1 MSHSLAGRQCLRHIR
16 QRGNLAANSYIQT
29 SFQARPNATSAIEPS
44 TERPFRIRKI
54 KRLVEPGS
62 RNAPT
67 PIGAPINAET
77 SRKRTEFTSKNID
90 TWSPK
95 NGGERKKKY
104 EFTSGNA
111 DTWISELVK
120 ERKRRYL
127 EYGYLR
133 HRMTKKE
140 LKDFENWKNDCKRLY
155 GFASFGEGYKVPKV
169 LSWIQDRQAV
179 EDAIE
184 QWPTWTEEQ
193 KKTKWRKLMFSALW
207 SCPDRATAIL
217 EITTRDI
224 KPPGYAI
231 SDAIHFLAKWQSQ
244 LSKPEFTE
252 QRTHLCNVVVTVFER
267 LPAAYIPLR
276 QNTIYMLTHEVE
288 LPTLIALYDCWRE
301 KDVRLHSNT
310 LQNMARRL
318 AVSPLHKNLA
328 LQMAIDSIPD
338 QGVDLD
344 SGLWASLCT
353 SILSLKRG
361 QIKVDDGFSAA
372 DAFVTLIEHGF
383 APNMVHYTAVI
394 RSLCLT
400 DQNEVAEEVFRVMQ
414 RHNFEPDMIMWST
427 LLDGG
432 KRALSPSSIE
442 SAVIGAVEG
451 NEIDVP
457 FFNDLLM
464 CLLHFCKWTPGVMPA
479 FGPMLHFYSKV
490 FHLAP
495 LQALLPVDLSM
506 YLEGQE
512 GLQMPADWELAR
524 QLFPALDRAM
534 STVHEKMEPTSA
546 TLSIMFLAYVR
557 SMSQPINL
565 ISLYAYLRQE
575 ILKGSPGATKLVQEK
590 GSFMYDVLIKALCK
604 HPGMLRA
611 ALDIVGDM
619 LKYTLEE
626 RSRAADAAKQSSKG
640 RSGSRR
646 TEVKET
652 EIQQTGAQDRQAQ
665 ESKVPQSEI
674 KESEVAPAP
683 LHPAPSVFTWSILLH
698 GFSKEKGSGE
708 RILAQMRQHGV
719 EPNLVTWNTLIAGYA
734 RAQDVNKTVLSLQ
747 RLEASGHEADDF
759 TLRAFSR
766 LVNRELALRKMEDAL
781 TRRAT
786 RDEMKRL
793 EEQRMAELPLGPE
806 AKGRLSVL

>member
-1 MSHSLAGRQCLRHIR
+1 
-16 QRGNLAANSYIQT
+16 
-29 SFQARPNATSAIEPS
+29 
-44 TERPFRIRKI
+44 
-54 KRLVEPGS
+54 
-62 RNAPT
+62 
-67 PIGAPINAET
+67 
-77 SRKRTEFTSKNID
+77 
-90 TWSPK
+90 
-95 NGGERKKKY
+95 
-104 EFTSGNA
+104 
-111 DTWISELVK
+111 
-120 ERKRRYL
+120 
-127 EYGYLR
+127 
-133 HRMTKKE
+133 
-140 LKDFENWKNDCKRLY
+140 
-155 GFASFGEGYKVPKV
+155 
-169 LSWIQDRQAV
+169 
-179 EDAIE
+179 
-184 QWPTWTEEQ
+184 
-193 KKTKWRKLMFSALW
+193 
-207 SCPDRATAIL
+207 
-217 EITTRDI
+217 
-224 KPPGYAI
+224 
-231 SDAIHFLAKWQSQ
+231 
-244 LSKPEFTE
+244 
-252 QRTHLCNVVVTVFER
+252 
-267 LPAAYIPLR
+267 
-276 QNTIYMLTHEVE
+276 
-288 LPTLIALYDCWRE
+288 
-301 KDVRLHSNT
+301 
-310 LQNMARRL
+310 
-318 AVSPLHKNLA
+318 
-328 LQMAIDSIPD
+328 
-338 QGVDLD
+338 
-344 SGLWASLCT
+344 
-353 SILSLKRG
+353 
-361 QIKVDDGFSAA
+361 
-372 DAFVTLIEHGF
+372 
-383 APNMVHYTAVI
+383 MVHYTAVI

-400 DQNEVAEEVFRVMQ
+400 DQNEVAGEVFRVMQ

-534 STVHEKMEPTSA
+534 SAVHEKMEPTSA

-604 HPGMLRA
+604 YPGMLRA

-626 RSRAADAAKQSSKG
+626 RSRAADAAKQSSK
-640 RSGSRR
+640 RRRDSRG

-652 EIQQTGAQDRQAQ
+652 EVQPTGAQDRQAP
-665 ESKVPQSEI
+665 ESKVPQSDI
-674 KESEVAPAP
+674 KETDVSPAP
-683 LHPAPSVFTWSILLH
+683 LHPAPSVYTWSILLH

>member
-1 MSHSLAGRQCLRHIR
+1 MSHSLVCRQCLPLIR
-16 QRGNLAANSYIQT
+16 QRSSLAANSHIQT
-29 SFQARPNATSAIEPS
+29 SLHARNNTTSAIETS

-54 KRLVEPGS
+54 KRLVTPGS
-62 RNAPT
+62 GNAPT
-67 PIGAPINAET
+67 PIGAPIKAEA
-77 SRKRTEFTSKNID
+77 SRRRTDFTSKNVD

-95 NGGERKKKY
+95 NEGERKKKY

-155 GFASFGEGYKVPKV
+155 GFASFGAGYKVPKV
-169 LSWIQDRQAV
+169 LSWVQDRQAV

-184 QWPTWTEEQ
+184 QWTTWTDEQ

-207 SCPDRATAIL
+207 SCPDRAAAIL

-231 SDAIHFLAKWQSQ
+231 SDAIHFIAKWQSQ
-244 LSKPEFTE
+244 LSGPEYIK
-252 QRTHLCNVVVTVFER
+252 QRRHLCNVAVTVFER
-267 LPAAYIPLR
+267 FPAGYIPLR

-288 LPTLIALYDCWRE
+288 LPILISLYDCWRE
-301 KDVRLHSNT
+301 RDVQFHSNT

-318 AVSPLHKNLA
+318 AVSPLHKKLA
-328 LQMAIDSIPD
+328 LQLAIESIPD

-361 QIKVDDGFSAA
+361 QINVEDGFSAA
-372 DAFVTLIEHGF
+372 DAFVTLLEHGF

-400 DQNEVAEEVFRVMQ
+400 DQNDVAGEVFQVMQ
-414 RHNFEPDMIMWST
+414 RHNFEPDIIMWST

-442 SAVIGAVEG
+442 SAVMGAVES

-457 FFNDLLM
+457 FLNDLLM
-464 CLLHFCKWTPGVMPA
+464 CLLHFCKWTPGIMPA

-534 STVHEKMEPTSA
+534 SAVHEKMEPTSS

-575 ILKGSPGATKLVQEK
+575 ILKGSHGATKLVQEK
-590 GSFMYDVLIKALCK
+590 GTFMYDVLIKALCK

-626 RSRAADAAKQSSKG
+626 RSKSVEAAKQSSKG
-640 RSGSRR
+640 RREIQK
-646 TEVKET
+646 TEVKE
-652 EIQQTGAQDRQAQ
+652 I
-665 ESKVPQSEI
+665 SEV
-674 KESEVAPAP
+674 KESEVQGNEVKETKIEVAPAP

-698 GFSKEKGSGE
+698 GFSQEKGSGD

-766 LVNRELALRKMEDAL
+766 LVNREAALRKMENAL
-781 TRRAT
+781 SRRAT
-786 RDEMKRL
+786 LDEMKKL

-806 AKGRLSVL
+806 VKGRLSVL